1 MKYINANRI
10 LPDFLVKELQNY
22 IQGEYIYIPMKE
34 GCRRNW
40 GQLSGYRDEI
50 QRRNMEI
57 VKKYRNGVSV
67 EILSNTFG
75 LSVYAIR
82 KIIYQK

>member
-1 MKYINANRI
+1 MKYTNANRI
-10 LPDFLVKELQNY
+10 LPDSLVKELQNY
-22 IQGEYIYIPMKE
+22 IQGEYIYIPMKK
-34 GCRRNW
+34 GCCRNW
-40 GQLSGYRDEI
+40 GQLSGYRNEL

-82 KIIYQK
+82 KIIYKK